1 MTESA
6 RRALLLTALLLLPVS
21 ASAQTLA
28 EDQASEDG
36 EQADALGSGSGAAVV
51 TVDSGHSL
59 SDEQAVLE
67 EDEPAVAPDDGIDPT
82 EHENTDYFSAGAIF
96 RGIIIPDFMQR
107 LFVDYR
113 GGTPINAGM
122 GAYFNWR
129 RNGFNVIAEVWYA
142 GFQNEGYYHGLGAD
156 DTEME
161 QIQSH
166 LGAVFG
172 NFVFGWAFTVTNWF
186 AIELGLGL
194 GFGGMVGNMYRQE
207 AYPSG
212 GGYAACT
219 GPGAPNPSYCEP
231 TLETRNPDTGRLDG
245 TRVHGGT
252 YQQNGGANN
261 GPSPFYFGDGG
272 VPPMFF
278 WIDLPRIGLRFRP
291 IRQIQIRLD
300 GGYNLYG
307 FNFGGSIGY
316 GF

>member
-122 GAYFNWR
+122 GAY
-129 RNGFNVIAEVWYA
+129 
-142 GFQNEGYYHGLGAD
+142 
-156 DTEME
+156 
-161 QIQSH
+161 
-166 LGAVFG
+166 
-172 NFVFGWAFTVTNWF
+172 
-186 AIELGLGL
+186 
-194 GFGGMVGNMYRQE
+194 
-207 AYPSG
+207 
-212 GGYAACT
+212 
-219 GPGAPNPSYCEP
+219 
-231 TLETRNPDTGRLDG
+231 
-245 TRVHGGT
+245 
-252 YQQNGGANN
+252 
-261 GPSPFYFGDGG
+261 
-272 VPPMFF
+272 
-278 WIDLPRIGLRFRP
+278 
-291 IRQIQIRLD
+291 
-300 GGYNLYG
+300 
-307 FNFGGSIGY
+307 
-316 GF
+316 